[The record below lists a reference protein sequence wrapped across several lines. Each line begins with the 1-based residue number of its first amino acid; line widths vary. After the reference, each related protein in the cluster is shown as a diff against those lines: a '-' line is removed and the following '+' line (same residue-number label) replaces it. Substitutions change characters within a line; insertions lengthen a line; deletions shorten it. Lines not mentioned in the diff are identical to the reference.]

1 MNASRKARIGAAA
14 AMLAAC
20 AVWTCAPAVAQNKP
34 FAGVELRV
42 GTYGGPWT
50 EEQKRLATA
59 KMEAL
64 GAKLTFVSGSP
75 QINFAKLVAAR
86 GGPPPMD
93 TIEVSDGTVK
103 DIRDA
108 GFLQPINPALIP
120 NAKFIGREMVTSDLV
135 RIWTTQE
142 SMCYNEQKFKEL
154 GIPPL
159 KTYADL
165 ANPKLAGHVDLP
177 DIVSGGGMAAIAGF
191 SHANGGDLANIKPGL
206 DAIVKIGALKYWKT
220 GTEVL
225 NQFKSGDVYAAAL
238 YSGWCVRGVRAG
250 MPLQTAHPVINAN
263 TTGVIKVGWIG
274 VLKGIDKKT
283 AEAAHAYINLFL
295 DTEFQREFALTQGVV
310 PENLEAMKD
319 LAKDPVLNRMLVL
332 DPAKIARM
340 LNPDYS
346 KVNLSDWHDQWA
358 RTVAK

>member
-1 MNASRKARIGAAA
+1 MNAISRARIGLAAA
-14 AMLAAC
+14 ALAAC
-20 AVWTCAPAVAQNKP
+20 AAWIGGPAAAQDKP

-59 KMEAL
+59 KMEAM
-64 GAKLTFVSGSP
+64 GAKLTFVAGSP
-75 QINFAKLVAAR
+75 QINFAKLIAAR

-103 DIRDA
+103 DIREA

-120 NAKFIGREMVTSDLV
+120 NARFIGKDMVTSDLV

-142 SMCYNEQKFKEL
+142 SMCYNEQKLKEL
-154 GIPPL
+154 GIPPPR
-159 KTYADL
+159 TYADL
-165 ANPKLAGHVDLP
+165 AHPKLVGHVDLP

-191 SHANGGDLANIKPGL
+191 AHAHGGDLQNIKPGL
-206 DAIVKIGALKYWKT
+206 DAIVRIKALKYWKT

-238 YSGWCVRGVRAG
+238 HSGWCVRGVRAG

-274 VLKGIDKKT
+274 VLKGIDRKT
-283 AEAAHAYINLFL
+283 SDAAHAYINLFL
-295 DTEFQREFALTQGVV
+295 DADFQREFALTQGVV
-310 PENLEAMKD
+310 PENVNAQKD
-319 LAKDPVLNRMLVL
+319 LAKDPVLARMLIL
-332 DPAKIARM
+332 DPAAMSRM
-340 LNPDYS
+340 LNPDYG